1 MIAAQ
6 TVVSNLENFIEL
18 LEFLYLII
26 SFSDIP
32 LQLRDD
38 LLHVVSVVPDDGA
51 ETGGHAVP
59 PQRWWSK

>member
-6 TVVSNLENFIEL
+6 TVVSNLKNFIEL

-26 SFSDIP
+26 SFSDIS

-38 LLHVVSVVPDDGA
+38 LLHVVSVAPDD
-51 ETGGHAVP
+51 
-59 PQRWWSK
+59 

>member
-6 TVVSNLENFIEL
+6 TVVSNPENFIEL

-38 LLHVVSVVPDDGA
+38 LLHVVSVVPDN
-51 ETGGHAVP
+51 
-59 PQRWWSK
+59 

>member
-6 TVVSNLENFIEL
+6 TVVSNLKNFIEL
-18 LEFLYLII
+18 LEFLNLII

-38 LLHVVSVVPDDGA
+38 LLHVVSVVPDDGT
-51 ETGGHAVP
+51 ECGGHAVP
-59 PQRWWSK
+59 PRRW

>member
-6 TVVSNLENFIEL
+6 TVVSNLQNFIEL

-26 SFSDIP
+26 SFADIL

-38 LLHVVSVVPDDGA
+38 LLHVVSVVPDDG
-51 ETGGHAVP
+51 TDGGGHAVP
-59 PQRWWSK
+59 PRRGWSY